1 MKAPI
6 KKFRLGQTVYCV
18 NNDDLA
24 ITKEVVYAI
33 GKDVII
39 PEGFDGYSEGYLEV
53 EFENVYTTLKA
64 AKSALRKE
72 YLRLR
77 KEDGIDAAKLC
88 QLDEDFWVYE

>member
-1 MKAPI
+1 MKSKKI
-6 KKFRLGQTVYCV
+6 KLGQTVYCV

-24 ITKEVVYAI
+24 ITREVVYAI

-39 PEGFDGYSEGYLEV
+39 PEGFDAYAEGYLEV

-77 KEDGIDAAKLC
+77 QEYGINAAKLC
-88 QLDEDFWVYE
+88 EYAEGYWRYE